1 MKLRFKQ
8 PVMDLLCGAV
18 DIHIHSAPDLYPR
31 ILNDIELA
39 QHAQEM
45 GMAAILIKNHFTETA
60 GRARLATDA
69 TGFNVFGGIA
79 LNLSVGGLNP
89 HAVRAA
95 LKLGAK
101 TVWLPTLHSRKFV
114 ANKSHVANLAGE
126 IGSDLKG
133 LYVLQEDGSLKD
145 ELYPI
150 FDLIIENDSS
160 LATGHVS
167 IEEAKVVVRE
177 AAKRGVKKIVVTH
190 PLASFVNYTVE
201 DMKEILD
208 LGATWLEHVFN
219 DTTRQVG
226 HPITRDD
233 LFSGIRAVGAEHSI
247 MSTDA
252 GQWLNPV
259 PCQQMGIYIQD
270 MLNFGFSEKDVKT
283 MVQDNPSAMLG
294 LSQTPG
300 E

>member
-8 PVMDLLCGAV
+8 PVLDLLSGAI

-39 QHAQEM
+39 THAQEM
-45 GMAAILIKNHFTETA
+45 GMEAILIKNHFTETA
-60 GRARLATDA
+60 GRAQLATDA

-101 TVWLPTLHSRKFV
+101 TVWLPTLHSAKFV

-126 IGSDLKG
+126 IGKNLQG
-133 LYVLQEDGSLKD
+133 LYILKEDGSLKD

-150 FDLIIENDSS
+150 FDLIIEHDSS

-190 PLASFVNYTVE
+190 PLASFVNYTVD

-208 LGATWLEHVFN
+208 LGASWLEHVFN

-226 HPITRDD
+226 HPITREA
-233 LFSGIRAVGAEHSI
+233 LFSGIKGVGAKHCI

-270 MLNFGFSEKDVKT
+270 MLDFGFSEKDVRT
-283 MVQDNPSAMLG
+283 MVSDNPGAMLG
-294 LSQTPG
+294 ISPTVG

>member
-8 PVMDLLCGAV
+8 PVLDLLSGAI

-39 QHAQEM
+39 LHAQEM
-45 GMAAILIKNHFTETA
+45 GMRAILIKNHFTETA
-60 GRARLATDA
+60 GRAQLATDA
-69 TGFNVFGGIA
+69 TGFSVFGGIA

-101 TVWLPTLHSRKFV
+101 TVWLPTLHSKQFV
-114 ANKSHVANLAGE
+114 ANKSHVVNLAGE
-126 IGSDLKG
+126 IGMDLNG
-133 LYVLQEDGSLKD
+133 LYVLNDDGSMKED
-145 ELYPI
+145 LYPI
-150 FDLIIENDSS
+150 FDLIIEHNSS
-160 LATGHVS
+160 LATGHIS

-177 AAKRGVKKIVVTH
+177 AARHGVKKIVVTH
-190 PLASFVNYTVE
+190 PLASFVNYSVE

-208 LGATWLEHVFN
+208 LGASWLEHVFN

-226 HPITRDD
+226 HPITRDA
-233 LFSGIRAVGAEHSI
+233 LFTGIKAVGAAHCI

-252 GQWLNPV
+252 GQWLQPV

-270 MLNFGFSEKDVKT
+270 MLNFGFSQQEVQT
-283 MVQDNPSAMLG
+283 MVTDNPAEMLD
-294 LSQTPG
+294 L
-300 E
+300 

>member
-1 MKLRFKQ
+1 MKLRFSQ
-8 PVMDLLCGAV
+8 AVLNLLSGAI

-39 QHAQEM
+39 IHAREM
-45 GMAAILIKNHFTETA
+45 GMEAILIKNHFTETA
-60 GRARLATDA
+60 GRAQLATDA
-69 TGFNVFGGIA
+69 TGFRVFGGIA

-101 TVWLPTLHSRKFV
+101 TVWLPTLHSLKFV

-126 IGSDLKG
+126 IGNNLQGIYILK
-133 LYVLQEDGSLKD
+133 EDGSLKE

-150 FDLIIENDSS
+150 FDLIIEHDSS

-226 HPITRDD
+226 HPITRDA
-233 LFSGIRAVGAEHSI
+233 LFSGIKAVGARHCI

-270 MLNFGFSEKDVKT
+270 MLHFGFSEEDIRT
-283 MVQDNPSAMLG
+283 MVSDNPGAMLG
-294 LSQTPG
+294 LCRTAG